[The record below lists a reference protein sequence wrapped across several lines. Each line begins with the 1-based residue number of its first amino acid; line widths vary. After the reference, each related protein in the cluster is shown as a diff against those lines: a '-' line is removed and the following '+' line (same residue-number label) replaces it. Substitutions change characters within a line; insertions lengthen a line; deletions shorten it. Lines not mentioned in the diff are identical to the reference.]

1 MTESITK
8 IFGIDLGT
16 TYSCIAY
23 VDEFGKPVIVPNAE
37 NDRLTPS
44 VVLFEG
50 DSVIAGKDA
59 KASSVTQP
67 EDVVQFVKRA
77 MGDPNFIFEHE
88 GKSFTPEEI
97 SSYLLKK
104 LVQDAAQSTG
114 ETITDVIIT
123 CPAYFGINEREATRA
138 AGTIAGL
145 NVRQVINEPTAAA
158 IQYGEA
164 YSDTDKVVL
173 VFDLGGGTFDVT
185 MIDIKADAIEVI
197 CTGGDHNLGGKDWD
211 DAVVRYLVE
220 QFNEQTGLDED
231 ILDDPDT
238 CQELQLNSENA
249 KMTLT
254 KREKASVSV
263 THGGERVKVEL
274 TRETFQDLTRHLLE
288 KTLSLTH
295 EMLDEAK
302 RKGYESFDEII
313 LVGGSA
319 RMPQVAE
326 CVAEEFGKEPRLFD
340 PDECV
345 AKGAAQ
351 YGFKLSIN
359 DELIDR
365 IAVQTG
371 KSKEEIQD
379 TGSENL
385 PTEVVEKA
393 TRDIADDFGFTLGA
407 VRRSAMEI
415 RNVTSKSFGIV
426 ALDRNGVETTVN
438 LIRKNTTVPV
448 EYTQEFGTDEDGQE
462 MVELRIM
469 ENEVGEATL
478 PPEQSV
484 EIGTATMDLPA
495 GLPMGSPIEIT
506 FKLNE
511 EGCLEMKALEVTDS
525 RRVDVTVETTS
536 VITGEEL
543 DEAVSRG
550 RNVDV
555 S

>member
-1 MTESITK
+1 MTDTMTK

-50 DSVIAGKDA
+50 SSVIAGKDA
-59 KASSVTQP
+59 KATSLTQP
-67 EDVVQFVKRA
+67 DDVVQFIKRA
-77 MGDPNFIFEHE
+77 MGDPNFIFEHDE
-88 GKSFTPEEI
+88 KSYTPEEI

-104 LVQDAAQSTG
+104 IVQDAGQAIG

-185 MIDIKADAIEVI
+185 MIDIKPDVIEVI

-211 DAVVRYLVE
+211 DAIVRYLVE
-220 QFNEQTGLDED
+220 QFNEETGLGED
-231 ILDDPDT
+231 ILEDPDT
-238 CQELQLNSENA
+238 CQELQIESEKA

-274 TRETFQDLTRHLLE
+274 TRDKFHKLTQHLLE
-288 KTLSLTH
+288 KTVSLTY
-295 EMLDEAK
+295 EMIDEAK

-326 CVAEEFGKEPRLFD
+326 CVAGEFSKEPKLFD

-359 DELIDR
+359 DELIGR
-365 IAVQTG
+365 ISKKTG
-371 KSKEEIQD
+371 KSKEMIQD
-379 TGSENL
+379 AGSENF
-385 PTEVVEKA
+385 PVEVVEEA
-393 TRDIADDFGFTLGA
+393 TRDIAEDFGFTLGA
-407 VRRSAMEI
+407 VRRSSMAI

-426 ALDRNGVETTVN
+426 ALDKAGGEITVN

-462 MVELRIM
+462 MVELRVM
-469 ENEVGEATL
+469 ENEVGEPTL

-484 EIGTATMDLPA
+484 EIGMATLDLPS
-495 GLPMGSPIEIT
+495 GLPVGSPIKIT

-511 EGCLEMKALEVTDS
+511 EGCLEMKAVEVTES
-525 RRVDVTVETTS
+525 RRVDITIETSS
-536 VITGEEL
+536 VISGEKL
-543 DEAVSRG
+543 DEAVSRSK
-550 RNVDV
+550 NVAV